1 MPADLLAK
9 SGRASDSF
17 RYGTPRRRPRVHP
30 LGCTPGTID
39 PVRIRRHHQ
48 TIPSHATLVA
58 NMHDRACATLA
69 SCPHCNPARGFWGLR
84 GRIKHYKGELWHA
97 CMQTNHF
104 PIGADT
110 AACALLPLEPT
121 PSMDRAAGIALQK
134 EPAWACT
141 DLSNS
146 DAPMCGS
153 LSGSRYG
160 NRSKFEVP
168 RLGSIPDPEL
178 SDLEMLHDVGALPG
192 QGADRGRRVR
202 PDFYK
207 PVRQPEIF
215 ERIADLSSLM
225 AGLHSRVGLRLS

>member
-1 MPADLLAK
+1 MTVRAPHLLHVRIVTLQGASGDLEDE
-9 SGRASDSF
+9 SNTTRASS
-17 RYGTPRRRPRVHP
+17 GT
-30 LGCTPGTID
+30 
-39 PVRIRRHHQ
+39 
-48 TIPSHATLVA
+48 
-58 NMHDRACATLA
+58 
-69 SCPHCNPARGFWGLR
+69 
-84 GRIKHYKGELWHA
+84 HA
-97 CMQTNHF
+97 CKQITFPLVQTLR
-104 PIGADT
+104 PVPYS
-110 AACALLPLEPT
+110 PLEPT